1 MINPRQCFGS
11 PSLPSGIVRCA
22 FKLALT
28 SIVVAQVQSLS
39 TVGAAEPIVIDS
51 ALLRLTQQIDV
62 PARAQGQLASMRV
75 AEGDKVQQ
83 GAPLAQIDDTEAQ
96 LLQKKAAL
104 ELDLQKAK
112 VSNDVAIRT
121 AQKTIEFHRAERDR
135 LQQAATRLPGSI
147 SASELAEHKFSTVQ
161 AELKLE
167 DAQHD
172 HQVDLQTMALK
183 SVEVELGK
191 HNIEIRRITAPVNGV
206 VVEIL
211 KHQGEWVEPGE
222 KVLRIVSIDKLRAE
236 GLVHVSKL
244 PANLVGAP
252 VQISVDLPDK
262 GATTF
267 KGKVTF
273 VSPEISPVNGQAR
286 VWAEIDNSSGL
297 LRPGLRPKMK
307 IGMSEPSPSK

>member
-1 MINPRQCFGS
+1 MLSSSIDRRVFA
-11 PSLPSGIVRCA
+11 I
-22 FKLALT
+22 ALIT
-28 SIVVAQVQSLS
+28 VVVARAQLVS
-39 TVGAAEPIVIDS
+39 TVFAAEPLVIES

-83 GAPLAQIDDTEAQ
+83 GTPLAQIDDTEAQ

-104 ELDLQKAK
+104 ELDLQRAK
-112 VSNDVAIRT
+112 VSNDIAIRT
-121 AQKTIEFHRAERDR
+121 AQKTIDFHRAERDR
-135 LQQAATRLPGSI
+135 LEQAATRLPGSI
-147 SASELAEHKFSTVQ
+147 SATEIAEHRFSTVQ

-172 HQVDLQTMALK
+172 HQVDLQTLALK
-183 SVEVELGK
+183 SVEVEVGK

-262 GATTF
+262 GPTTF
-267 KGKVTF
+267 RGKVTF
-273 VSPEISPVNGQAR
+273 VSPEVSPVNGQTR

-307 IGMSEPSPSK
+307 IGMPESSGSK

>member
-1 MINPRQCFGS
+1 MSSRI
-11 PSLPSGIVRCA
+11 IRCA
-22 FKLALT
+22 CALILAPFAF
-28 SIVVAQVQSLS
+28 AQPQLLNPAR
-39 TVGAAEPIVIDS
+39 AAEPLVIES

-83 GAPLAQIDDTEAQ
+83 DVLLAQIDDKEAH
-96 LLQKKAAL
+96 LVQKKATL
-104 ELDLQKAK
+104 ELELQKAK

-121 AQKTIEFHRAERDR
+121 AQKTVEFHRAERDR
-135 LQQAATRLPGSI
+135 LQQASTRLPGSV
-147 SASELAEHKFSTVQ
+147 SASELAEHRFNAAQ

-172 HQVDLQTMALK
+172 HRVDLQTMALK
-183 SVEVELGK
+183 GVEVELGK
-191 HNIEIRRITAPVNGV
+191 HNIEIRRITAPVTGV

-252 VQISVDLPDK
+252 VTISVDLPDK

-267 KGKVTF
+267 KGKVVF
-273 VSPEISPVNGQAR
+273 VSPEISPINGQAR

-297 LRPGLRPKMK
+297 LRPGLRPQMK
-307 IGMSEPSPSK
+307 IEMPVQSASK